1 MNRLKLFLTA
11 PLLFAAI
18 IIIVYLLNLL
28 IPIDLNQYGLRPRS
42 LDGLI
47 GIPLVVFLHGN
58 FGHLF
63 NNIVPLLILAILLR
77 SYGYQYFIR
86 VTVSLILVS
95 GLLTWLLSPSSLI
108 VGASGLVFAYFSY
121 LITKAIRDKTLI
133 TMLVAAVVIISYGGL
148 FFSLGQF
155 EEGISW
161 AGHICGF
168 ASGILVALYGSSV
181 LGLSS
186 AEREKVI

>member
-18 IIIVYLLNLL
+18 IIIAYLLNLL

-47 GIPLVVFLHGN
+47 GILLVVFLHGN

-155 EEGISW
+155 KEGVSW
-161 AGHICGF
+161 TGHICGF

-181 LGLSS
+181 LGLSN

>member
-1 MNRLKLFLTA
+1 MNKLKLFFTA

-18 IIIVYLLNLL
+18 IIIAYLLNLL

-47 GIPLVVFLHGN
+47 GILLVVFLHGN
-58 FGHLF
+58 FSHLF

-77 SYGYQYFIR
+77 SYGYQYFVR

-161 AGHICGF
+161 TGHICGF
-168 ASGILVALYGSSV
+168 ASGILAALYGSSV